1 MLRRRKAGGFL
12 PAASPLSVE
21 MGGEIEEQEA
31 ADEEEKG
38 VEYAR
43 PKKKSIYVFIKGREK
58 AKKRRTDA
66 EGKKKKRLFAL
77 VLF

>member
-1 MLRRRKAGGFL
+1 MLRRRKAGGFP

-58 AKKRRTDA
+58 AKKPRSGWRRQM
-66 EGKKKKRLFAL
+66 GFIAL